1 MGYEAIEFDLTAS
14 VATITL
20 NRPKAFN
27 ALDVAMARDLM
38 EAAIRCQEPDVRAVV
53 LTGAGRAFC
62 GGGDL
67 AAFRAATDGMPAL
80 IRRITTY
87 LHAAIS
93 RFSRMDAP
101 LIIAV
106 NGVAAGA
113 GMSLA
118 LTGDLVIA
126 SASARFTMAY
136 TRAGLVPD
144 GSSSFFLPRLVGL
157 RRAQELM
164 LTNRTL
170 SAAEAL
176 EWHLVT
182 EVVDDSELSARVRA
196 LATDIAAGPTRAFGG
211 VKKLLALSAGESL
224 ETQMEHETQHIAAAA
239 ATADAR
245 EGTAAFLEKRAPT
258 FTGE

>member
-1 MGYEAIEFDLTAS
+1 MSYEAIEFDVTEG

-20 NRPKAFN
+20 NRPKAYN
-27 ALDVAMARDLM
+27 ALDVALARDLM
-38 EAAIRCQEPDVRAVV
+38 EAAIRCQEPDVRAVA

-67 AAFRAATDGMPAL
+67 GAFSGATDGMPAL

-87 LHAAIS
+87 LHAAVS
-93 RFSRMDAP
+93 RFTRMDAP
-101 LIIAV
+101 LVIAV

-118 LTGDLVIA
+118 LTGDLVVA
-126 SASARFTMAY
+126 AESARFTMAY
-136 TRAGLVPD
+136 TRAGLAPD
-144 GSSSFFLPRLVGL
+144 GSSTFFLPRLVGL

-176 EWHLVT
+176 EWGMIT
-182 EVVDDSELSARVRA
+182 EVVPDEELIARMCA
-196 LATDIAAGPTRAFGG
+196 LAADMATGPTRAFGG
-211 VKKLLALSAGESL
+211 VKKLLASSAAESL
-224 ETQMEHETQHIAAAA
+224 ESQMELETRAIAAAA
-239 ATADAR
+239 GTADAR
-245 EGTAAFLEKRAPT
+245 EGVSAFLEKRAPS
-258 FTGE
+258 FKGE

>member
-1 MGYEAIEFDLTAS
+1 MGYEAIEFDVTES

-27 ALDVAMARDLM
+27 ALNVALARDLM
-38 EAAIRCQEPDVRAVV
+38 EAAIRCQEDDVRAVA
-53 LTGAGRAFC
+53 LTGSGRGFC

-67 AAFRAATDGMPAL
+67 AAFSGATDGMPAL

-87 LHAAIS
+87 LHAAVS
-93 RFSRMDAP
+93 RFTRMDAP
-101 LIIAV
+101 LVIAV

-118 LTGDLVIA
+118 LTGDIVIA
-126 SASARFTMAY
+126 AESARFTMAY

-170 SAAEAL
+170 TAAEAL
-176 EWHLVT
+176 DWGLVT
-182 EVVDDSELSARVRA
+182 EVVPDQELLSRMCTV
-196 LATDIAAGPTRAFGG
+196 AADFAKGPTRAFGG
-211 VKKLLALSAGESL
+211 VKKLLASSASESL
-224 ETQMEHETQHIAAAA
+224 ETQMERETRAIAASAG
-239 ATADAR
+239 TADAR
-245 EGTAAFLEKRAPT
+245 EGVTAFLEKRSPT